1 MDQEVI
7 RTAVVSGVLLFIGY
21 SVTRFFSFMAKV
33 EDRLR
38 GIANLIDL
46 NGDYLLEAVEDGNRH
61 LAKMSKVVRVAAQ
74 ENAVPET
81 QEELNELKAE
91 ARKWLDEA
99 SVGQDTN
106 KIISPDDLLL

>member
-1 MDQEVI
+1 MSNVEYYLKGIHTRARMNSEALSDTALEQRSFLKSI
-7 RTAVVSGVLLFIGY
+7 RELTRNTNAALFRVVEG
-21 SVTRFFSFMAKV
+21 TER
-33 EDRLR
+33 
-38 GIANLIDL
+38 
-46 NGDYLLEAVEDGNRH
+46 NGEY